1 MSEDEQNP
9 ITKTMSFIPYQ
20 YILHGNMW
28 QLTLSAQY
36 LQHIEMRI
44 ITVSD
49 NFTKCVEAIPMPTYG
64 AAETLFKVMI
74 ITE

>member
-9 ITKTMSFIPYQ
+9 IATTMSFIPYQ

-49 NFTKCVEAIPMPTYG
+49 YFTKWVEVIPLPAYG
-64 AAETLFKVMI
+64 VAETLFKVMI